1 MLLGANKRIPIAMRS
16 FVTTALLFGM
26 VLVVRAEKV
35 FPVSSFQP
43 VNTNANVVAVEE
55 ESSSSST
62 DGVLVTGR
70 SREREKKARNER
82 DELLLHNTLAAFA
95 GSAYVHNSNNNQVAA
110 RVDKV
115 GDKGDNSFD
124 LETDSSSS
132 TSLDLEEENT
142 VGAASTIEIDA
153 KDESSAS
160 SSLDLDETGSNAS
173 NSSTLVDDYDD
184 DDEGDTT
191 DDDDE
196 EALLLQ
202 NLTTTTTSVPLDYTT
217 SDVVLVSSSNRATI
231 TGGSEENNSTEDCRT
246 ITDLICS
253 NEEFSILCKI
263 LAETGYDT
271 IFNYHDTS
279 VVTSTNSTDEDEDEL
294 EELYTV
300 FAPNDE
306 AFKALPRKYA
316 EQLLSSTENMEWLV
330 LYHSIGVNTVAGAV
344 ISSDDLDC
352 GELVRMSNGKNTRTV
367 CESGEDG
374 AVYQKGAG
382 NSIADD
388 PKNNTRQGEETAALA
403 LFPEIIEFDIEACNG
418 LVHVVNNIILPK
430 KLPQQ

>member
-1 MLLGANKRIPIAMRS
+1 MSVVCLTVIFSTAGVVTVILTAGRHRSFLFKKTNYLTTTRELIFVLLQRTAIVTDNNQARKRTSQLKNISHATIMLLGANKRIPIAMRS
-16 FVTTALLFGM
+16 LVTTALFLLLG
-26 VLVVRAEKV
+26 VTVVIAVRAEKV

-160 SSLDLDETGSNAS
+160 SSLDLDETVSNAS
-173 NSSTLVDDYDD
+173 NSSTLVEDYADD

-217 SDVVLVSSSNRATI
+217 SDVVLVSSSNRAII
-231 TGGSEENNSTEDCRT
+231 TGGIEENNSTEDCRT
-246 ITDLICS
+246 ISKSFIM
-253 NEEFSILCKI
+253 
-263 LAETGYDT
+263 
-271 IFNYHDTS
+271 
-279 VVTSTNSTDEDEDEL
+279 
-294 EELYTV
+294 YTRLV
-300 FAPNDE
+300 F
-306 AFKALPRKYA
+306 L
-316 EQLLSSTENMEWLV
+316 
-330 LYHSIGVNTVAGAV
+330 
-344 ISSDDLDC
+344 
-352 GELVRMSNGKNTRTV
+352 
-367 CESGEDG
+367 
-374 AVYQKGAG
+374 
-382 NSIADD
+382 
-388 PKNNTRQGEETAALA
+388 
-403 LFPEIIEFDIEACNG
+403 
-418 LVHVVNNIILPK
+418 
-430 KLPQQ
+430 